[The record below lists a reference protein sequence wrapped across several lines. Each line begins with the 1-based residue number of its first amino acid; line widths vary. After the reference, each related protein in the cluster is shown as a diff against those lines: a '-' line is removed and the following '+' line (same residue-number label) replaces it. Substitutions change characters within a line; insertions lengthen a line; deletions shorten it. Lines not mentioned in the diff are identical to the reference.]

1 MGKGLTDHLSSRI
14 PGSTCVFP
22 RDGKEQS
29 SEGVRGNTTLMLSWI
44 LGSHVLSRTL
54 VHGYMF
60 GGRKELHFLIFCVT
74 KVIAV
79 SQSIPQAWSTHL
91 RSSALSLSLPFV
103 KKDLIPYQYITCP
116 AQ

>member
-14 PGSTCVFP
+14 PESTCVFP

-54 VHGYMF
+54 VQGYMF
-60 GGRKELHFLIFCVT
+60 GGRRKELHFPIFCVT

-79 SQSIPQAWSTHL
+79 SQFRRPGAHI
-91 RSSALSLSLPFV
+91 
-103 KKDLIPYQYITCP
+103 
-116 AQ
+116 